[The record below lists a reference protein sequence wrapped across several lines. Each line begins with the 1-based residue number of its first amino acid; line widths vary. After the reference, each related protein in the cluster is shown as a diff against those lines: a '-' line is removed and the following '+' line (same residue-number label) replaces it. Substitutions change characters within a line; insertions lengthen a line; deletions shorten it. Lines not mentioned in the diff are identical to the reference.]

1 MIYVV
6 HPQPGATSTNSSSLL
21 LSSVNL
27 LHAQS
32 HKILLRIG
40 QEICTHLARS
50 SFPELGYNTKPLLNL
65 LQSLALSLASLTQHA
80 QSMYNYH
87 LHLALS
93 TSHTCKNAYIV
104 SLLTSPSFLF
114 IHYKMGLNMGKPMG
128 RHPHTRYISPKPKN
142 P

>member
-1 MIYVV
+1 VV

-21 LSSVNL
+21 LSFVNL

-40 QEICTHLARS
+40 QEICTHSTRS
-50 SFPELGYNTKPLLNL
+50 SFPELDHSTKPLHSL
-65 LQSLALSLASLTQHA
+65 LQSLALSLASFSQYA

-87 LHLALS
+87 LHLAYH
-93 TSHTCKNAYIV
+93 HTDVYII
-104 SLLTSPSFLF
+104 LHAPFLHRLD
-114 IHYKMGLNMGKPMG
+114 IYLYITKVGLNMGKPMG
-128 RHPHTRYISPKPKN
+128 RHPHTCYISPKPKN

>member
-1 MIYVV
+1 VV
-6 HPQPGATSTNSSSLL
+6 HPQPVATSTNSSSIL

-27 LHAQS
+27 LYAQS
-32 HKILLRIG
+32 HKILLCIG
-40 QEICTHLARS
+40 HEICAHFARS
-50 SFPELGYNTKPLLNL
+50 PFPELGYNTNPLHSL

-80 QSMYNYH
+80 QSMYNYY

-93 TSHTCKNAYIV
+93 IIHLCAP
-104 SLLTSPSFLF
+104 LLTLPSFLF
-114 IHYKMGLNMGKPMG
+114 IYYKKGLNMGKPMG